1 MPSKRLEVLHS
12 MVEQKPDDAFTRY
25 ALAMEYVN
33 TGGLEGAV
41 VQFTELL
48 KHNPTYAAGYFQGGQ
63 ALAKLGRVEEARDL
77 YSRGIDVT
85 TASGDEHTRS
95 ELIGALQMLG

>member
-1 MPSKRLEVLHS
+1 MASTRLELLHS
-12 MVEQKPDDAFTRY
+12 MVEQKPQDAFVRY

-33 TGGLEGAV
+33 SGDLAGAV
-41 VQFTELL
+41 TQFTELL

-63 ALAKLGRVEEARDL
+63 ALANLGRTDEARDL
-77 YSRGIDVT
+77 FKRGIDVT

-95 ELIGALQMLG
+95 ELMGALQMLG

>member
-1 MPSKRLEVLHS
+1 MSKRLEVLHS
-12 MVEQKPDDAFTRY
+12 MVDQKPEDAFTRY

-41 VQFTELL
+41 GQFTELL
-48 KHNPTYAAGYFQGGQ
+48 KHNPAYAAGYFQGGQ
-63 ALAKLGRVEEARDL
+63 ALAKLGRIEEARDL

-85 TASGDEHTRS
+85 SASGDEHTRS